1 MYNELLKLEKEKRP
15 IRIAVIGA
23 GGHQGMGICLQ
34 TRLTPGLKLVA
45 AIDLNVETAKK
56 AAQASGHYRPIVSN
70 DYETVLAKPDI
81 FDIMI
86 EATADPAAGAIHTIA
101 TLEKGIPVILMNAEV
116 DLLLGP
122 LLHKIA
128 ADNNTVVSSDA
139 GDQPGV
145 LARMID
151 EIMMFGLT
159 PRMIGNN
166 KGFLNRYATHNK
178 MVSLA
183 EERHLNIEQCVSYTD
198 GSKVNIEMALLANAF
213 NAPPLMRGMEGPKL
227 EHVSQVLDKFDFGYA
242 GCAVEYILGAKPG
255 GGVFI
260 IAETH
265 DKLQQQYLD
274 YYKMGKGPRYLFYR
288 PYHLCHLETPR
299 AIVSAFLFKKR
310 IMYPVGK
317 LTDVFAFAKR
327 DIPVG
332 FEITRSIGSDEF
344 YGLIGLRDNA
354 TELVPIAL
362 LENRGN
368 ERPVLKQSLSK
379 DQPLKWYD
387 VDLPDSELWRLYQQQ
402 EKLLEKGGE
411 S

>member
-1 MYNELLKLEKEKRP
+1 MYQELLKLQQNKKP
-15 IRIAVIGA
+15 IRLAVIGA
-23 GGHQGMGICLQ
+23 AGHQGLGICLQ
-34 TRLTPGLKLVA
+34 SRLTPGLKLTV
-45 AIDLNVETAKK
+45 AIDLNVEGAKK
-56 AAQASGHYRPIVSN
+56 AALASGHYRPIVSN

-86 EATADPAAGAIHTIA
+86 EATADPAAGAKHTIA

-116 DLLLGP
+116 DILLGP
-122 LLHKIA
+122 LLQKIA
-128 ADNNTVVSSDA
+128 TDNDTIVSSDA

-166 KGFLNRYATHNK
+166 KGFLLRDATNAK
-178 MVSLA
+178 MVSA
-183 EERHLNIEQCVSYTD
+183 AKERFLNVSQCVSYTD

-227 EHVSQVLDKFDFGYA
+227 EHVTQVLDQFDFGYA

-255 GGVFI
+255 SGVFV
-260 IAETH
+260 IAETF
-265 DKLQQQYLD
+265 DKLQRQYLE
-274 YYKMGKGPRYLFYR
+274 YYKMGIGPRYLFYR

-299 AIVSAFLFKKR
+299 AIVNAFLFKKR
-310 IMYPVGK
+310 IMYPQGK

-327 DIPVG
+327 DIPSG
-332 FEITRSIGSDEF
+332 FKIQRSIGSDEF
-344 YGLIGLRDNA
+344 YGLIDMRDNA

-362 LENRGN
+362 LENEGSQ
-368 ERPVLKQSLSK
+368 RPVLKQALSK

-387 VDLPDSELWRLYQQQ
+387 VEIPDSELWRLYQRQ
-402 EKLLEKGGE
+402 EKLLEGINE
-411 S
+411 T